1 MAQSPSQDVSTR
13 TNQQKHHRYDN
24 NQVLPSKETR
34 RKKESEAVVVEAST
48 LKGTF
53 EKAKKWFP
61 KKEHSSE
68 CTRT

>member
-1 MAQSPSQDVSTR
+1 M
-13 TNQQKHHRYDN
+13 
-24 NQVLPSKETR
+24 
-34 RKKESEAVVVEAST
+34 KKESEAVVVEAST

-68 CTRT
+68 CTRTQFSTKATEGETHHT

>member
-13 TNQQKHHRYDN
+13 TNQKKTQPLR
-24 NQVLPSKETR
+24 QQPSPSIEGNEK
-34 RKKESEAVVVEAST
+34 KKESEAVVVEAST